1 LIDTVY
7 LSKVVVGAKNLLRRR
22 PMSTNRLYH
31 SWFERIRQLYPYER
45 ITRLRNLVWLMLG
58 IFQSKSVHLSKIAS
72 KIPGW
77 ATQPSL
83 TRRLSRFLDNAAVR
97 VRKWYEPVARNLL
110 QAMASTVGEVR
121 LIADGSKVGFQH
133 QLLIVAI
140 AYRRRAI
147 PIAWTWVHC
156 VKGHSSARKQLALLA
171 YVHALL
177 PPGVSVLL
185 VGDSEFGAVEV
196 IRRTEA
202 WQWRYVLRQKA
213 NNEVKIGDAAW
224 CHFGDCIARTGQSIW
239 LGRGLLTSKHA
250 HWVNLLAH
258 WKAGED
264 EPWLLATNLPSPQ
277 ATLQAYRRRMWI
289 EEMFGDLK
297 GNGFDLERTHLI
309 HFARLSRLTLA
320 VVLLYVW
327 CIATG
332 AHDIRDGLRRLV
344 DRTDRR
350 DLSIFQIG
358 LRLIDRRMTNEQPV
372 SICLIPVYAYKLSGS

>member
-1 LIDTVY
+1 
-7 LSKVVVGAKNLLRRR
+7 
-22 PMSTNRLYH
+22 MSTNRLYH

-72 KIPGW
+72 KIPGC

-147 PIAWTWVHC
+147 PIAWTWAHC
-156 VKGHSSARKQLALLA
+156 VKGHSSAGKQLALLA

-177 PPGVSVLL
+177 PPSASVLL

-196 IRRTEA
+196 IRQTEA
-202 WQWRYVLRQKA
+202 WQWHYVLRQKA
-213 NNEVKIGDAAW
+213 NNEVKIGDADW
-224 CHFGDCIARTGQSIW
+224 RHFGDCIARAGQTIW
-239 LGRGLLTSKHA
+239 LGRGFLTSKHA
-250 HWVNLLAH
+250 HPVNLLAH
-258 WKAGED
+258 WQTGED
-264 EPWLLATNLPSPQ
+264 EPWLLAANLPAQQP
-277 ATLQAYRRRMWI
+277 TLQAYRRRMWI

-332 AHDIRDGLRRLV
+332 AHHIRDGLRRLV

-358 LRLIDRRMTNEQPV
+358 LRQIDRRMTNEQSV

>member
-1 LIDTVY
+1 
-7 LSKVVVGAKNLLRRR
+7 
-22 PMSTNRLYH
+22 MSTNRLYD

-58 IFQSKSVHLSKIAS
+58 IFQSRSVHLSKIAS
-72 KIPGW
+72 KIPGC

-110 QAMASTVGEVR
+110 QAMVSTVGEVR

-133 QLLIVAI
+133 QLLIVAL

-147 PIAWTWVHC
+147 PIAWTWVHW
-156 VKGHSSARKQLALLA
+156 VKGHCSAHKQLALLA

-177 PPGVSVLL
+177 PPGASVLL

-196 IRRTEA
+196 MRQAEA
-202 WQWRYVLRQKA
+202 WQWRYILRQKA
-213 NNEVKIGDAAW
+213 NNEVKIGDADW
-224 CHFGDCIARTGQSIW
+224 CHFGDCVARAGQSIW
-239 LGRGLLTSKHA
+239 LGRGLLTAKHA
-250 HWVNLLAH
+250 HSVHLLAH
-258 WKAGED
+258 WQAGED
-264 EPWLLATNLPSPQ
+264 EPWLLAANLPAQQP
-277 ATLQAYRRRMWI
+277 TLQAYRRRMWI

-320 VVLLYVW
+320 VALLYVW

-332 AHDIRDGLRRLV
+332 AHDTRDGLRRLV
-344 DRTDRR
+344 DRADRR

-358 LRLIDRRMTNEQPV
+358 LRLIDRRITNEQSV
-372 SICLIPVYAYKLSGS
+372 SIRLIPVYAYKLSGS